1 MLWSFI
7 AVFFS
12 GWLYVDAS
20 YRGPNW
26 QRWIFKPITIA
37 LLLALAWQTPF
48 LGVTGYLIV
57 LGLLATLAAD
67 VLLLLPT
74 QRMLFAIG
82 AYFVCH
88 LLYTIG
94 FIVAKT
100 GLTFF
105 WPLPLALLVLVA
117 LLLVL
122 LWRNL
127 GTLQFPVLAFI
138 IMNAVMVWVAGEQYF
153 ALSSSNHF
161 AWFAGSLLLFIA
173 HSTWLIHH
181 YRFPFRAHQ
190 AIVAAGYFAGHFL
203 IVRAL
208 YF

>member
-7 AVFFS
+7 AVLFS

-26 QRWIFKPITIA
+26 QRWLFKPITIA
-37 LLLALAWQTPF
+37 LLLALAWQTPL

-67 VLLLLPT
+67 MLLLLPT

-105 WPLPLALLVLVA
+105 WPLPLTLLVLVA
-117 LLLVL
+117 LLLAI

-127 GTLQFPVLAFI
+127 GALQWPVLAFI

-153 ALSSSNHF
+153 ALSSSNNF

-181 YRFPFRAHQ
+181 YRLPFRAHQ

>member
-26 QRWIFKPITIA
+26 QRWLFKPITVA
-37 LLLALAWQTPF
+37 LLLALAWQTPL

-67 VLLLLPT
+67 LLLLLPT

-82 AYFVCH
+82 AYFLCH
-88 LLYTIG
+88 LLYAIS
-94 FIVAKT
+94 FIAAKSS
-100 GLTFF
+100 LTFF
-105 WPLPLALLVLVA
+105 WPLALVLLVVVGM
-117 LLLVL
+117 LLAI

-127 GTLQFPVLAFI
+127 GALQWPVVAFI
-138 IMNAVMVWVAGEQYF
+138 IMNAVLVWVAGEQYF
-153 ALSSSNHF
+153 SLGSDNNF

-173 HSTWLIHH
+173 HAAWLIHH

-190 AIVAAGYFAGHFL
+190 AIVAAGYFSGHFL

>member
-7 AVFFS
+7 AVLFS

-20 YRGPNW
+20 YRGPGW
-26 QRWIFKPITIA
+26 QRWLFKPITIA
-37 LLLALAWQTPF
+37 LLLALAWQTP
-48 LGVTGYLIV
+48 LMSVTGYFIV

-67 VLLLLPT
+67 ILLLTT

-82 AYFVCH
+82 AYSVCH

-94 FIVAKT
+94 FLVANAS
-100 GLTFF
+100 LTFF
-105 WPLPLALLVLVA
+105 WPLPLLLLAVIA
-117 LLLVL
+117 LLLAL
-122 LWRNL
+122 LWSRL
-127 GTLQFPVLAFI
+127 DTLRWPVVAFI
-138 IMNAVMVWVAGEQYF
+138 AMNAVMVWVVGEQYF
-153 ALSSSNHF
+153 ALSSSNNLS
-161 AWFAGSLLLFIA
+161 WFAGSLLLLIA
-173 HSTWLIHH
+173 HSAWLIHH